1 MKEILL
7 LVFLSGM
14 TGILYSQNSFKESIK
29 DYDDICFC
37 SVGLEHPKE
46 ILDMDNNLEILFG
59 LKNGR
64 TLKELDRLG
73 IKYNQSQISLL
84 EASGL
89 IEAKDSVLMF
99 RT

>member
-1 MKEILL
+1 MKKLL
-7 LVFLSGM
+7 LIVLLSGM
-14 TGILYSQNSFKESIK
+14 TGILYSQTSFKENIK

-64 TLKELDRLG
+64 TLKELDRL
-73 IKYNQSQISLL
+73 
-84 EASGL
+84 
-89 IEAKDSVLMF
+89 SV
-99 RT
+99 